1 MELPGRLRRRA
12 LRSDRLL
19 VDLVRVL
26 RHDGRLVVVGLV
38 ITLVSCDPLITP
50 IGVGGLSD
58 SEATPAGDASMS
70 QGSAGSSESG
80 VDDLDGA
87 ARCISDLSGVSKGD
101 FQVSFRLSTSE
112 QATFVALVNQRGS
125 CDDESPY
132 WDIRLYNGLVFA
144 EINAGNTTLAFSYY
158 TDVTSTG
165 ASVSDGRAHD
175 IVVRRSSLILTV
187 YVDGQERGSESG
199 PASLGALAPVKTG
212 SDVCDG
218 NTADGGDGTMPLVGT
233 ITDLCI
239 VEL

>member
-19 VDLVRVL
+19 VDLARVL
-26 RHDGRLVVVGLV
+26 RHDGRFVVVGLV

-50 IGVGGLSD
+50 IGTAGLSD
-58 SEATPAGDASMS
+58 SAATPADDASTS
-70 QGSAGSSESG
+70 QGFAGSSESG
-80 VDDLDGA
+80 IDDLDGV

-112 QATFVALVNQRGS
+112 QSTFVALVNQRGA
-125 CDDESPY
+125 CDDQSPY

-144 EINAGNTTLAFSYY
+144 EINAGNSTLAFSYY
-158 TDVTSTG
+158 TDVTGTG
-165 ASVSDGRAHD
+165 APVSDGRPHD
-175 IVVRRSSLILTV
+175 IVVRRSSLVLTV
-187 YVDGQERGSESG
+187 YVDCQERGSESG

-218 NTADGGDGTMPLVGT
+218 MVDGGDGTMPLVGT
-233 ITDLCI
+233 MTDLCI
-239 VEL
+239 AEL